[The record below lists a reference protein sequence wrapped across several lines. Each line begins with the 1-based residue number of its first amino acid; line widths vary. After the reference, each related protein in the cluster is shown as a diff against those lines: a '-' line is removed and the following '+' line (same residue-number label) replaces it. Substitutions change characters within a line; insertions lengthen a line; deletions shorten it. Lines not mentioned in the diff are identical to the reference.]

1 MTKVATP
8 DVRYRYEAGYLR
20 LPVVKRDLFSR
31 LWCLGDFTYQSSD
44 VTCRNGSVV
53 RKYATICGNN
63 S

>member
-8 DVRYRYEAGYLR
+8 DGRCRYEAGYLG

-31 LWCLGDFTYQSSD
+31 LWCVGDFTHQSRD
-44 VTCRNGSVV
+44 MTYRNGSVV